1 LQKWKNLTSEETVL
15 SIWYL
20 AARATLLE
28 LENALP
34 SQTKPKYKLLSTAI
48 LAISAILAIVIKQQM
63 LTSKAGALSPVTI

>member
-1 LQKWKNLTSEETVL
+1 MHLGNQQELPKSPKVPRLPKWKNLTSEETAL

-34 SQTKPKYKLLSTAI
+34 SQAKPNTNS
-48 LAISAILAIVIKQQM
+48 
-63 LTSKAGALSPVTI
+63 